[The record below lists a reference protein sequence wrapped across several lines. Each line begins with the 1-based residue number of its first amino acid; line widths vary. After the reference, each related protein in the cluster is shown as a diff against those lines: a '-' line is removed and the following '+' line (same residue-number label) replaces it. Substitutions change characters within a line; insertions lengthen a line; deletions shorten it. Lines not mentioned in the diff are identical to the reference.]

1 MPICL
6 LLWSSNKLRLLP
18 HHLHPQPQP
27 QLLLLLRLLPRLPLQ
42 VVLMSSLLIVA
53 CTTTLI

>member
-1 MPICL
+1 L

-18 HHLHPQPQP
+18 HHLHLHP